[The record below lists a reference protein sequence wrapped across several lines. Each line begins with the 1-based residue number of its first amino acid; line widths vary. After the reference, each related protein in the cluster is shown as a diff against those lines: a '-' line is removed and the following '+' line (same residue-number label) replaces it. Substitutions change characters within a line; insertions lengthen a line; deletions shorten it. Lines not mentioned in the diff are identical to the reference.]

1 MKKANVLL
9 FFLII
14 FVFFL
19 ELFELNIK
27 ILNQKYFEFYNS
39 SYINTFSLIESDILI
54 KVIDQYY
61 RYKLNDFDKE
71 TELGRVIVI
80 YLDEVA
86 YIKFDFENQVFA
98 RLDYDLVYNSC
109 INYELI
115 PEALFPVVDKLNS

>member
-39 SYINTFSLIESDILI
+39 SYLNTFSLIESDILI

-86 YIKFDFENQVFA
+86 YIKFDFENPVFA

>member
-1 MKKANVLL
+1 MKKSNILL

-19 ELFELNIK
+19 ELFEINIK
-27 ILNQKYFEFYNS
+27 ILNQKYFELYNY

-54 KVIDQYY
+54 KVIDKYY
-61 RYKLNDFDKE
+61 RYKFEDFIEE
-71 TELGRVIVI
+71 TELGRVHVT

-86 YIKFDFENQVFA
+86 YIKFDFEKPVFA
-98 RLDYDLVYNSC
+98 RLDYDLIYNSC

-115 PEALFPVVDKLNS
+115 SEALFPVVDKLNS